1 MNFILA
7 FHVESSGNNK
17 GAVQILIIY
26 SIENTVTEKYSKYK
40 KNKWYL
46 ASKLSYDSATMAIT
60 FKTIRIVIYLSKT
73 SPLVVLL
80 PSDNIASN
88 AFCLYSFIL

>member
-26 SIENTVTEKYSKYK
+26 SIENTVILWTPCVLEAIHNLCKIDKDLKEKKYLK
-40 KNKWYL
+40 KN
-46 ASKLSYDSATMAIT
+46 SFSTT
-60 FKTIRIVIYLSKT
+60 F
-73 SPLVVLL
+73 
-80 PSDNIASN
+80 
-88 AFCLYSFIL
+88 